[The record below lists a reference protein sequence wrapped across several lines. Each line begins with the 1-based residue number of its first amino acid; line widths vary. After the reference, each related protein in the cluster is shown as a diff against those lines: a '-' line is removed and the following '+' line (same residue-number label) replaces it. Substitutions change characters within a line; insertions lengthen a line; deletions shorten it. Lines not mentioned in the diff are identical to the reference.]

1 MATKHDLI
9 LAHIESLQVG
19 EKKFLFEELL
29 KV

>member
-19 EKKFLFEELL
+19 EKFLFEELL